1 MSINIAAFKNIMT
14 FNNNIVKFNLATIV
28 WKTSYKRNTFVW
40 KIVLLQYCISEQLS
54 WLICKTF
61 SFHLSFIPLLV
72 LYFLQIIFE
81 IGVRCSKT
89 LVTLET
95 KDAIQKT
102 NIYLKANCQS
112 ILQLAMIIVAKS
124 KSRYKNPHV
133 YVVITKWL
141 QS

>member
-1 MSINIAAFKNIMT
+1 MA
-14 FNNNIVKFNLATIV
+14 
-28 WKTSYKRNTFVW
+28 
-40 KIVLLQYCISEQLS
+40 C
-54 WLICKTF
+54 
-61 SFHLSFIPLLV
+61 LV
-72 LYFLQIIFE
+72 FLQIIFD

-89 LVTLET
+89 LATLDVIET

-133 YVVITKWL
+133 YVVITK
-141 QS
+141 

>member
-1 MSINIAAFKNIMT
+1 MARLCECVCVYM
-14 FNNNIVKFNLATIV
+14 
-28 WKTSYKRNTFVW
+28 KTSYKRNTLMW

-54 WLICKTF
+54 WIICKTF
-61 SFHLSFIPLLV
+61 SFHFSFIPLLV

-89 LVTLET
+89 LATVDVIET

-133 YVVITKWL
+133 YVVITKRL